1 MKRPNFPKTPFRG
14 SYIELDERFLAMRL
28 NSRLAVQD
36 KEPSDLPSLRFSAG
50 LLVAL
55 GCLWALYALLFF
67 SLLVIAG
74 VRALQGRSHPA
85 SDARFLL
92 TSTSVIVIASGLT
105 WLCIRA
111 AKALR
116 DARRWGAYVAMGFGV
131 LLLLFTGSFVYDMYH
146 PERQSPDEAFGI
158 LIVPFMFAVGLW
170 WCVYLNLPHVR
181 THLRSSR

>member
-1 MKRPNFPKTPFRG
+1 
-14 SYIELDERFLAMRL
+14 MRL
-28 NSRLAVQD
+28 NSELAAQGN
-36 KEPSDLPSLRFSAG
+36 EPSDLPALRFSAG

-55 GCLWALYALLFF
+55 GCLWGLYALLFS
-67 SLLVIAG
+67 SLLGIAG
-74 VRALQGRSHPA
+74 VRALQGRAHLA

-92 TSTSVIVIASGLT
+92 TSLFVVVIASGFT
-105 WLCIRA
+105 WLCVRA

-116 DARRWGAYVAMGFGV
+116 EGRRWGAYVAIAFG
-131 LLLLFTGSFVYDMYH
+131 LLLLVFTGGFIYDMYH

-181 THLRSSR
+181 AHLRSSR